1 MPRPSPLLSALLV
14 AGLAACAH
22 HGLSPHR
29 PEGGPPPGDRPA
41 RPQLFVSPWGQ
52 PYRAP
57 SGAAYPV
64 QAWFAETDADH
75 DGRITRV
82 EFVAGAD
89 RFFDVLD
96 TRKDGLIRGDEVSV
110 YEETIV
116 PEMLP
121 RVAAGPGPEP
131 GFPGGPGG
139 MGGHRKGGGMGGDFK
154 KGGKGHRGGGYQGVA
169 PYALLNEPH
178 PVRGAD
184 ADLSQSVTRDEF
196 KAAASRR
203 FAMLDTDQDGAL
215 TAAEL
220 PLTPIQSLFADGSRR
235 TGR

>member
-1 MPRPSPLLSALLV
+1 MPRPTLLLSALLCS
-14 AGLAACAH
+14 ALSACAH
-22 HGLSPHR
+22 QGPPPHG
-29 PEGGPPPGDRPA
+29 PERGPPPGDRPA

-57 SGAAYPV
+57 PSAPYPV

-75 DGRITRV
+75 DGRITRA

-89 RFFDVLD
+89 RFFGVLD
-96 TRKDGLIRGDEVSV
+96 TSKDGLIRGDEVSV

-121 RVAAGPGPEP
+121 RVAAGGPPG
-131 GFPGGPGG
+131 GGPGG
-139 MGGHRKGGGMGGDFK
+139 MGGHRRGGGFM
-154 KGGKGHRGGGYQGVA
+154 KGGKGHRGGYQGVA

-184 ADLSQSVTRDEF
+184 ADLSQSVSRDEF
-196 KAAASRR
+196 KAAAKRR
-203 FAMLDTDQDGAL
+203 FDLLDTDQDGAL

-235 TGR
+235 HGR